1 MVFQDFSSP
10 IRLHN
15 DQQKLVSLR
24 DKMKQKKIDGWLISR
39 TDEFQGEYLAPYAER
54 LAWLTGFTGS
64 AGQGAVSY
72 DKAAIFIDGRYTT
85 QVKDQIDLELFE
97 DHHMSASPLHEWII
111 AHFEDG
117 SQVGYD
123 HAIWTKAQIDR
134 LTTQLKGTGILL
146 KAMDD
151 LIDEIWEDQPSR
163 PVNFAFLHD
172 ISHAGLSAEEKITQV
187 QEKMKE
193 LGADLHYICECDALC
208 WLLNIRGSD
217 IAHNPIVQA
226 HAIIPQNDKVILMI
240 DKEKLPDVVRQ
251 ALEKI
256 VDIQPFDA
264 FKTSPKGTYFSMLE
278 GLFLDYN
285 SILLDPMVTSQ
296 LVYNL
301 FSQTDSEMHIIEK
314 PSPITLM
321 KAIKNKVEIAGHK
334 KAQSYDASAMTA
346 FLDWFDL
353 EAPKGQLTEI
363 STAKK
368 LENFREETG
377 ALKEISFDT
386 ISGFAANGA
395 IIHYRVT
402 EATDKTIQGDGLY
415 LVDSGGQYDCGTTD
429 ITRTIVVGTP
439 SLEQIKAY
447 TLVLKGH
454 IALAQ
459 AIFPK
464 GTTGA
469 QLDVLARMALWQH
482 GLDFDHGTGHGIGSY
497 LNVHEGPQS
506 ISKRASIALEPG
518 MLLSNEP
525 GYYKPGAYGIRLE
538 NILLV
543 VEKHIEGAERDML
556 GFETT
561 SFVRFDKRLIDEN
574 LLIQDELDW
583 LDSYHAKC

>member
-1 MVFQDFSSP
+1 
-10 IRLHN
+10 
-15 DQQKLVSLR
+15 
-24 DKMKQKKIDGWLISR
+24 
-39 TDEFQGEYLAPYAER
+39 
-54 LAWLTGFTGS
+54 
-64 AGQGAVSY
+64 
-72 DKAAIFIDGRYTT
+72 
-85 QVKDQIDLELFE
+85 
-97 DHHMSASPLHEWII
+97 
-111 AHFEDG
+111 
-117 SQVGYD
+117 
-123 HAIWTKAQIDR
+123 
-134 LTTQLKGTGILL
+134 
-146 KAMDD
+146 
-151 LIDEIWEDQPSR
+151 
-163 PVNFAFLHD
+163 
-172 ISHAGLSAEEKITQV
+172 
-187 QEKMKE
+187 
-193 LGADLHYICECDALC
+193 
-208 WLLNIRGSD
+208 
-217 IAHNPIVQA
+217 
-226 HAIIPQNDKVILMI
+226 
-240 DKEKLPDVVRQ
+240 
-251 ALEKI
+251 
-256 VDIQPFDA
+256 
-264 FKTSPKGTYFSMLE
+264 
-278 GLFLDYN
+278 
-285 SILLDPMVTSQ
+285 
-296 LVYNL
+296 
-301 FSQTDSEMHIIEK
+301 
-314 PSPITLM
+314 M

-334 KAQSYDASAMTA
+334 KAQNYDASAMTA

-353 EAPKGQLTEI
+353 EVPKGQLTEI

-574 LLIQDELDW
+574 LLIRDELDW